1 MLRQED
7 FIDMLGE
14 MQDHVEKTVRI
25 TDELVAEVDDI
36 DIRFKLISLRQTKH
50 LHLEAMAALKTLL
63 AAYTQTNGQP

>member
-14 MQDHVEKTVRI
+14 MQSHVEKTIRI
-25 TDELVAEVDDI
+25 TDELVAEVDDT

-50 LHLEAMAALKTLL
+50 LHLEAMTALKTLL
-63 AAYTQTNGQP
+63 IAYTKSTRQS